1 MTRIGT
7 GLAAVCTCMLLWT
20 TTGIAEDLLPPESAV
35 ASPTFSFAVGF
46 IRPEPPYEARVSP
59 ITGDN
64 QTTGNKR
71 LLGAGDQI
79 YLDLTNPQEV
89 APGDQFT
96 VYRNVKKVYHPARGN
111 YLGDLTTIVGV
122 VKVLKVTDNKATVK
136 VVRSYDAIFPG
147 DGATRQGSAPA
158 PAPASSTQS
167 LPDGTGMIV
176 ELPPGQTLIAQGHSL
191 YVDWGR
197 NDGVKVSDK
206 LLVFRENPGIP
217 IQIIGELQ
225 IIAVEDQTATARV
238 TRSIAPILR
247 GDRFAGKDSLMKQL
261 GLDVPS
267 PQARKE
273 ALFQEMT
280 GAATTASPGAATDTH
295 AASQR
300 DLERELAQLA
310 RQLEFDP
317 GSAPAT
323 AAGLPI
329 LKKIKALLKEVPDR
343 RVVIEGYTDNQKIGP
358 SLKGQYSSNK
368 GFAHARGEIMGWLSA
383 SDLLHR
389 GALFAV
395 GDVFRTLPEV
405 EWITGLPTGLTEDG
419 ATYSIGPRR
428 RWTRTRFLLGANEH
442 IQQESTFWRRSL
454 WRRAGGR
461 VEDSRTMASDFE
473 LWIRFFRHAPLFPV
487 EALIGGFR
495 HHRDSL
501 WLTHRE
507 ECRAICESWLEAEL
521 DHESDLLVRTAGRLL
536 FRARRG
542 KRLGPLWRRL
552 AARLLHAWPGRPPGV
567 IRFDGKTW
575 GIT

>member
-1 MTRIGT
+1 
-7 GLAAVCTCMLLWT
+7 
-20 TTGIAEDLLPPESAV
+20 
-35 ASPTFSFAVGF
+35 
-46 IRPEPPYEARVSP
+46 
-59 ITGDN
+59 
-64 QTTGNKR
+64 
-71 LLGAGDQI
+71 
-79 YLDLTNPQEV
+79 
-89 APGDQFT
+89 
-96 VYRNVKKVYHPARGN
+96 
-111 YLGDLTTIVGV
+111 
-122 VKVLKVTDNKATVK
+122 VK

-197 NDGVKVSDK
+197 NDGVKVGDK

-225 IIAVEDQTATARV
+225 IIAAEDQTATARV

-280 GAATTASPGAATDTH
+280 GAATTAAPGAPTDAQ

-329 LKKIKALLKEVPDR
+329 LKKIKALLKEVPDK

-358 SLKGQYSSNK
+358 SLKGQYSSNMELSRARAAAVAASLSDEE
-368 GFAHARGEIMGWLSA
+368 GISPQNISTVGHADTNPVASNSTETGRKQNRRIEI
-383 SDLLHR
+383 
-389 GALFAV
+389 
-395 GDVFRTLPEV
+395 
-405 EWITGLPTGLTEDG
+405 
-419 ATYSIGPRR
+419 
-428 RWTRTRFLLGANEH
+428 
-442 IQQESTFWRRSL
+442 
-454 WRRAGGR
+454 
-461 VEDSRTMASDFE
+461 
-473 LWIRFFRHAPLFPV
+473 
-487 EALIGGFR
+487 
-495 HHRDSL
+495 
-501 WLTHRE
+501 
-507 ECRAICESWLEAEL
+507 
-521 DHESDLLVRTAGRLL
+521 RLL
-536 FRARRG
+536 PSERASSPTP
-542 KRLGPLWRRL
+542 KSAMPETKDVSPPVQEPAPTV
-552 AARLLHAWPGRPPGV
+552 AAPPAP
-567 IRFDGKTW
+567 
-575 GIT
+575 

>member
-1 MTRIGT
+1 MTRIGA
-7 GLAAVCTCMLLWT
+7 GLAAVCTCVLLWT
-20 TTGIAEDLLPPESAV
+20 TTVIAEDLLPPESAV

-46 IRPEPPYEARVSP
+46 IRPTPPYEARISS

-71 LLGAGDQI
+71 LLGTGDQI
-79 YLDLTNPQEV
+79 YLELTNPREV

-147 DGATRQGSAPA
+147 DGATREGLSPA
-158 PAPASSTQS
+158 PAPASSARS

-206 LLVFRENPGIP
+206 LLVFRENTGIP

-247 GDRFAGKDSLMKQL
+247 GDRFAAKDSLLKQL
-261 GLDVPS
+261 GMDVPS

-280 GAATTASPGAATDTH
+280 TPAATASSAQVSP
-295 AASQR
+295 QR

-310 RQLEFDP
+310 KQLEFDP

-358 SLKGQYSSNK
+358 SLKSQYSSNQELSRARAAAVAASLSDEE
-368 GFAHARGEIMGWLSA
+368 GISAQNISTVGHADTSPVA
-383 SDLLHR
+383 SNS
-389 GALFAV
+389 
-395 GDVFRTLPEV
+395 
-405 EWITGLPTGLTEDG
+405 TE
-419 ATYSIGPRR
+419 
-428 RWTRTRFLLGANEH
+428 
-442 IQQESTFWRRSL
+442 
-454 WRRAGGR
+454 
-461 VEDSRTMASDFE
+461 
-473 LWIRFFRHAPLFPV
+473 
-487 EALIGGFR
+487 
-495 HHRDSL
+495 
-501 WLTHRE
+501 
-507 ECRAICESWLEAEL
+507 
-521 DHESDLLVRTAGRLL
+521 AGRKQN
-536 FRARRG
+536 RRIEI
-542 KRLGPLWRRL
+542 
-552 AARLLHAWPGRPPGV
+552 RLLPSERPSSPAPKSAMPETRNV
-567 IRFDGKTW
+567 SPPASEPAPTV
-575 GIT
+575 TAPPAP

>member
-7 GLAAVCTCMLLWT
+7 GLAAVCACVLLWT
-20 TTGIAEDLLPPESAV
+20 TAGIAEDLLPPESAI

-46 IRPEPPYEARVSP
+46 IRPTPPYEARISP

-79 YLDLTNPQEV
+79 YLELTNPKEV

-111 YLGDLTTIVGV
+111 YLGDLTTLVGV

-136 VVRSYDAIFPG
+136 VIRSFDAIFPG
-147 DGATRQGSAPA
+147 DGATREGSSPA
-158 PAPASSTQS
+158 PTPAPSTQS

-197 NDGVKVSDK
+197 NEGVKIGDK
-206 LLVFRENPGIP
+206 LLVFRENTGIP
-217 IQIIGELQ
+217 IQVIGELQ

-247 GDRFAGKDSLMKQL
+247 GDRFAAKDSLMKQL
-261 GLDVPS
+261 GLDAPS

-280 GAATTASPGAATDTH
+280 GPAAAASSGATTAAQTA
-295 AASQR
+295 R

-310 RQLEFDP
+310 RQLEFEP

-329 LKKIKALLKEVPDR
+329 LKKMKALLKEVPDR

-358 SLKGQYSSNK
+358 SLKSQYSSNQELSR
-368 GFAHARGEIMGWLSA
+368 ARA
-383 SDLLHR
+383 
-389 GALFAV
+389 AAV
-395 GDVFRTLPEV
+395 
-405 EWITGLPTGLTEDG
+405 
-419 ATYSIGPRR
+419 A
-428 RWTRTRFLLGANEH
+428 
-442 IQQESTFWRRSL
+442 RSL
-454 WRRAGGR
+454 SDEEGISPQNISTVGHADTNP
-461 VEDSRTMASDFE
+461 VASNSTE
-473 LWIRFFRHAPLFPV
+473 
-487 EALIGGFR
+487 
-495 HHRDSL
+495 
-501 WLTHRE
+501 
-507 ECRAICESWLEAEL
+507 
-521 DHESDLLVRTAGRLL
+521 AGRKQN
-536 FRARRG
+536 RRIEI
-542 KRLGPLWRRL
+542 
-552 AARLLHAWPGRPPGV
+552 RLLPGERPSSPAPKSAMPETKDV
-567 IRFDGKTW
+567 APPVQEPAPT
-575 GIT
+575 ITTPPAP